1 VKEHQLVEGVKM
13 SAEVS
18 YWFEHQEYGVQPG
31 TLWDENKDGIDKL
44 RGGRFAEGVETD
56 EQWSHSL

>member
-1 VKEHQLVEGVKM
+1 M

-56 EQWSHSL
+56 YTKKLALTSPEK